1 MRQKSKPEPAGGAP
15 ARRQRLHP
23 PRGCKVQL
31 YLSVEERELLRG
43 AAAAVGMTAGGF
55 AARASLDAAVIATA
69 PAGARNELEWL
80 AGLQLELAATRRQ
93 VNLLRAELAAPA
105 DGRHPAPWQ
114 VTELERRCA
123 EAAGQ
128 LARLATT
135 VHQRLG
141 RGR

>member
-1 MRQKSKPEPAGGAP
+1 MRPRSKPGPAGGAP

-31 YLSVEERELLRG
+31 YLSVEERDLLRG

-55 AARASLDAAVIATA
+55 AARAALDAAVIATV
-69 PAGARNELEWL
+69 PAGARTELEWL
-80 AGLQLELAATRRQ
+80 AGLQLEMATTRRQ
-93 VNLLRAELAAPA
+93 VNLLRAELAAA
-105 DGRHPAPWQ
+105 DGRHPAPGQ

-128 LARLATT
+128 LARLATA

>member
-1 MRQKSKPEPAGGAP
+1 MRHKSKPGSAAMAP
-15 ARRQRLHP
+15 ARRPRLHP
-23 PRGCKVQL
+23 PRDCKLQL
-31 YLSVEERELLRG
+31 YLSVEERNLLRA

-55 AARASLDAAVIATA
+55 AARASLDAAVIAAA
-69 PAGARNELEWL
+69 PAGARTELEWL
-80 AGLQLELAATRRQ
+80 AGLQLELATTRRQ

-105 DGRHPAPWQ
+105 GGHPAPGQ

-128 LARLATT
+128 LARLATA